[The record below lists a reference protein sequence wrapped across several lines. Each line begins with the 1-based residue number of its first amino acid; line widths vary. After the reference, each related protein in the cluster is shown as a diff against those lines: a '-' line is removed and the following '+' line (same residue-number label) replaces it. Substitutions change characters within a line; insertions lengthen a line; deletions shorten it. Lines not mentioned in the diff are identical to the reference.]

1 MFNPKPG
8 RPGSICCSVPL
19 LATVPDIYRHWRL
32 AFCHCHWATLYYQ
45 SRQICGGRGG
55 DISHVVCWHSL
66 LVFVGFSWQF
76 WELHVPSGN
85 SSSHWDL
92 LPAFDPLTI
101 LSFKCALLSLQVPV
115 VIVIQWGLTTKC
127 LLERLEL
134 RNRDDLKWKR
144 KRNF

>member
-1 MFNPKPG
+1 MTCWQSLFETIG
-8 RPGSICCSVPL
+8 VS
-19 LATVPDIYRHWRL
+19 RHLR
-32 AFCHCHWATLYYQ
+32 
-45 SRQICGGRGG
+45 
-55 DISHVVCWHSL
+55 
-66 LVFVGFSWQF
+66 
-76 WELHVPSGN
+76 ELPSGN

-134 RNRDDLKWKR
+134 RNRDDLK
-144 KRNF
+144 